1 MLKKVIADNP
11 QAVADYQGGKKKA
24 LGALVGQ
31 TMKTMKGKADPVA
44 INCRKCYRQNLYS
57 IFPFVLKLYDNGVIR
72 GKKTKN

>member
-31 TMKTMKGKADPVA
+31 TMKTMKGKANPVA
-44 INCRKCYRQNLYS
+44 INK
-57 IFPFVLKLYDNGVIR
+57 KLQEML
-72 GKKTKN
+72 